1 MAAPGSPGPARAVRL
16 TFAFDEDGIRL
27 IDRTPVDKRIPPSD
41 AVVDDPPPDAFAAEL
56 RTAQDD
62 ATFRR
67 VLHDAIPQDVEVF
80 DPVEGVSR
88 RPVAPTSGAFTV
100 LVPDDADAAEVVLIV
115 GADAMPEQ
123 PGIDALETFRDA
135 PAPGRVPH
143 VIGRFSLRGGDDD
156 GVS

>member
-1 MAAPGSPGPARAVRL
+1 MRL

-27 IDRTPVDKRIPPSD
+27 VDRTPVEKRIPPSD
-41 AVVDDPPPDAFAAEL
+41 DVVDDPPPSALAAEL
-56 RTAQDD
+56 RTAQDA

-88 RPVAPTSGAFTV
+88 RPVAPASGSFTV
-100 LVPDDADAAEVVLIV
+100 LVPDDADAEDVVLV
-115 GADAMPEQ
+115 AGADAMPEQ
-123 PGIDALETFRDA
+123 PGIDSRESFRAA
-135 PAPGRVPH
+135 PPGARVPH
-143 VIGRFSLRGGDDD
+143 VLGRFSLRGGGDV